1 MSEYT
6 LKAKRFLST
15 NNIRFSYAEPIEKI
29 CDWDNKTHFMFKVR
43 FYNRNTKKS
52 MTVNFFSS
60 LNDYWNCNTD
70 LQAYDVLACLQK
82 YDVGTIDDF
91 QSEFGYEINS
101 YADAKKLEKT
111 YKAVKREY
119 KQVLRVFDNC
129 LEELREIS

>member
-1 MSEYT
+1 
-6 LKAKRFLST
+6 
-15 NNIRFSYAEPIEKI
+15 
-29 CDWDNKTHFMFKVR
+29 MFKVR

-52 MTVNFFSS
+52 MTVHFFSS
-60 LNDYWNCNTD
+60 LNDYLNCNTD

-129 LEELREIS
+129 LEELRNIP